1 MKRKMIALIGFLV
14 TATAVAGTEFV
25 IANDHTNLLYAVDEE
40 ASFVAVGFAD
50 VTCAPSATERL
61 RARLLEIGRSDKFLY
76 AWSTSWWSWNDEWYD
91 KFRQHAGV
99 LPSMYFCEFRDICGT
114 WNSPDY
120 YATNRTKFKTVVTR
134 EYRERGAVPLVTWHL
149 ENPYIPPRWG
159 ANQNYQG
166 FRYRYSE
173 PGYPQEHRY
182 VMHEIAEGTGAP
194 CGSGRV
200 DGVQGKAFSNPRAW
214 YEWTVKDMTAFWR
227 TVRDDAGQPI
237 PIVFR
242 LFHEMDGDWF
252 WWGPGS
258 ATAQDY
264 IAVYRL
270 TVDLIRKELG
280 AENVL
285 FCYGPDRCWT
295 EAGEEGKSGYLKW
308 YPGDAYVD
316 MLAIDDYSIGKKDT
330 AKTTEGALKR
340 LRIISALGRARNK
353 FCGIAECGAKDS
365 TDDFY
370 TIIHRLMTSPGVDFA
385 IAATYDGPW
394 TFPVTE
400 AGKADMRKFFQRP
413 EVISGDAR
421 TLFR

>member
-1 MKRKMIALIGFLV
+1 MDKGIVHGIGMGHGCF
-14 TATAVAGTEFV
+14 GKF
-25 IANDHTNLLYAVDEE
+25 YEE
-40 ASFVAVGFAD
+40 LGAWLRSPER
-50 VTCAPSATERL
+50 APSATERL
-61 RARLLEIGRSDKFLY
+61 RERLLEIGRSDKFVY

-120 YATNRTKFKTVVTR
+120 YATNRAKFKTVVTR

-159 ANQNYQG
+159 ANQDHQG

-200 DGVQGKAFSNPRAW
+200 DGVKGAAFSNPRAW
-214 YEWTVKDMTAFWR
+214 YEWVVKDMTAFWR
-227 TVRDDAGQPI
+227 TVRDDAGRPI

-252 WWGPGS
+252 WWGTGS
-258 ATAQDY
+258 TTAQDY
-264 IAVYRL
+264 SAVYRL

-316 MLAIDDYSIGKKDT
+316 MLALDDYSIGKKDT

-353 FCGIAECGAKDS
+353 FCGIAECGVKDS

-370 TIIHRLMTSPGVDFA
+370 TIVHRQMTSPGVDFA

-394 TFPVTE
+394 TFPESE
-400 AGKADMRKFFQRP
+400 AGKADMRKFFQLP
-413 EVISGDAR
+413 EVLSGDAR
-421 TLFR
+421 KLFK